1 MSNIQLTFHG
11 ISTILE
17 GQDVGLLLLVDEQS
31 NQQIS
36 VICTTEKLKEF
47 RFYLSAKKTPNTLLN
62 VLWNV
67 IRSYEES
74 NFEIVIN
81 TLIDGEYKAYLYN
94 STTLDLYSISAVD
107 GVLLSI
113 IAKIP
118 IFIDE
123 HLMKRQSMPFN
134 KDSKSMALPV
144 NTLSE
149 DMLGEALTKAVDNE
163 NYELAAALN
172 QEIERRKK
180 LKNNKG

>member
-17 GQDVGLLLLVDEQS
+17 GQDIGLLLLVDEQS

-47 RFYLSAKKTPNTLLN
+47 RFYTPNTLLN
-62 VLWNV
+62 VLWSV
-67 IRSYEES
+67 IRSYEDS
-74 NFEIVIN
+74 NFEVVIN

-94 STTLDLYSISAVD
+94 STTLDFYSISAVD

-149 DMLGEALTKAVDNE
+149 EMLGEALTKAVDNE